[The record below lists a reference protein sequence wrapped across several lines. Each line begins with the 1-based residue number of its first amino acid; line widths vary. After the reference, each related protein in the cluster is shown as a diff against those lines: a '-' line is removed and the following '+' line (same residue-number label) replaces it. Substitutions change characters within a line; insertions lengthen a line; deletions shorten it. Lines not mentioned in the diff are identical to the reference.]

1 MISRTLKVII
11 AVFFIAVIMC
21 SAVSISQDL
30 LGKVLLDVTD
40 QKLYSL
46 SDGTKAI
53 LARLNQPIKM
63 KLYYTRTAAMKGPD
77 QIRFFNNY
85 ASYVE
90 SLLNEYVAQSR
101 GMVQLEVIDPRP
113 FTDEEADAM
122 RYGLRRIPMSQEESF
137 IFGMVVQTPF
147 GVTKTI
153 PLFSPDR
160 QNFVEYDISYLI
172 DTATRREKK
181 NISVL
186 SSLPVMGEVSDYMAR
201 MMAMQGRRP
210 PGPWTIIEQLR
221 TKYNVQNIETDVK
234 KIEGIDILLVIH
246 PKNLPEQTLFAIDQ
260 FVLNGGRL
268 IVFVDPYCYADLSRQ
283 QTGGMM
289 QTNADSGS
297 NLEPLMKY
305 WGLKMPEMTFA
316 GDRKLAITAT
326 LNQRPEKIIGY
337 LALTRAN
344 GCFNKDNVISAELN
358 EVRVIFA
365 GVLQQTAPPESNDI
379 HIERTPLMSTT
390 SRGNT
395 WTVDNP
401 YELTM
406 LNPSRLMDSFFDGT
420 EPVHMAYLLSGRFN
434 SAFPEGIKIKNES
447 DPNAEP
453 NLVTGLTVAK
463 EDSQIVIFSDVD
475 FITDSMAYDETF
487 FGKIALGDNANV
499 VLNAIDSLGGS
510 VDLVAVRSRG
520 SFTRNFEV
528 VDKIE
533 AEADKSVQQQEHA
546 INAEIA
552 AYRQELDKIL
562 STAEQGQEEVI
573 GSSILQKRADL
584 EVKIREAE
592 KHLRQVKRG
601 AYQGIEKLGD
611 RLRNLNTLAVPT
623 VILFVAVILGTYR
636 STKKKHYVSHKSDA

>member
-1 MISRTLKVII
+1 MTKRTIKVII
-11 AVFFIAVIMC
+11 AVVLIAVIMC
-21 SAVSISQDL
+21 SAVSISRDL
-30 LGKVLLDVTD
+30 LGKVRLDVTD

-53 LARLNQPIKM
+53 IAGLNQPIKM

-85 ASYVE
+85 ASFIE
-90 SLLNEYVAQSR
+90 SLLNEYVSQSK

-137 IFGMVVQTPF
+137 IFGLAVQTPF

-172 DTATRREKK
+172 DTAVRREKK
-181 NISVL
+181 NIGVL
-186 SSLPVMGEVSDYMAR
+186 SSLPVMGEVSEYMAR
-201 MMAMQGRRP
+201 MMMMQGRRP
-210 PGPWTIIEQLR
+210 PGPWTIIEQIR
-221 TKYNVQNIETDVK
+221 TKYNVKTIEPQTD
-234 KIEGIDILLVIH
+234 KIEGVDILLVVH
-246 PKNLPEQTLFAIDQ
+246 PKNLPEKTLFAIDQ

-268 IVFVDPYCYADLSRQ
+268 IVFVDPYCYADQPQQ
-283 QTGGMM
+283 QTGMM
-289 QTNADSGS
+289 QADADRGS
-297 NLEPLMKY
+297 NLEVLMKN
-305 WGLKMPEMTFA
+305 WGLKMPDMTFA
-316 GDRKLAITAT
+316 GDRKLALMAAP
-326 LNQRPEKIIGY
+326 NQRPEKIIAFLG
-337 LALTRAN
+337 LTRAD
-344 GCFNKDNVISAELN
+344 GCFNEDNVISAELN

-365 GVLQQTAPPESNDI
+365 GALQETAPPEGNDI
-379 HIERTPLMSTT
+379 HIERTPLVSTT

-401 YELTM
+401 YELMT
-406 LNPSRLMDSFFDGT
+406 LNPPRLMDKFFDGA
-420 EPVHMAYLLSGRFN
+420 EPVHMAYLVSGRFG
-434 SAFPEGIKIKNES
+434 SAFPDGIEIKNES

-463 EDSQIVIFSDVD
+463 EDSQIIIFSDVD
-475 FITDSMAYDETF
+475 FITDAMAYDNTF
-487 FGKIALGDNANV
+487 FGKIALGDNANF

-510 VDLVAVRSRG
+510 ADLVAVRSRG
-520 SFTRNFEV
+520 TFTRNFEV
-528 VDKIE
+528 VDQIE
-533 AEADKSVQQQEHA
+533 AEAEKSVQQQENA

-552 AYRQELDKIL
+552 AYRRELEKIL
-562 STAEQGQEEVI
+562 SSAKQGEEEVI
-573 GSSILQKRADL
+573 GSSILQKRAEL

-592 KHLRQVKRG
+592 KRLREVRRN

-611 RLRNLNTLAVPT
+611 RLRNLNTLPGPVL
-623 VILFVAVILGTYR
+623 ILLVAVILGIYR
-636 STKKKHYVSHKSDA
+636 STRKRHYVRGGSDS

>member
-1 MISRTLKVII
+1 MKKTLSTTI
-11 AVFFIAVIMC
+11 AVVLIGIIVF

-30 LGKVLLDVTD
+30 FKNTRFDLTER
-40 QKLYSL
+40 KLYSL

-53 LARLNQPIKM
+53 LAKLNQPIKM
-63 KLYYTRTAAMKGPD
+63 KLYYTRTAALKGPD

-85 ASYVE
+85 ASYLE
-90 SLLNEYVAQSR
+90 SLLNEYVAASN

-137 IFGMVVQTPF
+137 IFGLVVQTQF

-181 NISVL
+181 NIGVL
-186 SSLPVMGEVSDYMAR
+186 SSLSVMGEVSDYMAR

-221 TKYNVQNIETDVK
+221 TKYNVTQIETNTD
-234 KIEGIDILLVIH
+234 KIEDIDILLIIH
-246 PKNLPEQTLFAIDQ
+246 PKDLEEKTLFAVDQ
-260 FVLNGGRL
+260 FLLNGGSL
-268 IVFVDPYCYADLSRQ
+268 IIFIDPYCLADQPKQ
-283 QTGGMM
+283 QMGMM
-289 QTNADSGS
+289 QADQYGSS
-297 NLEPLMKY
+297 NLKQMMKN
-305 WGLKMPEMTFA
+305 WGLQMPDMTFA
-316 GDRKLAITAT
+316 GDRKLALLAAP
-326 LNQRPEKIIGY
+326 NQIPEKIIAFLG
-337 LALTRAN
+337 LTKAD
-344 GCFNKDNVISAELN
+344 GCFNKDSVITAQLN

-365 GVLQQTAPPESNDI
+365 GALQEIALPTDVNNQ
-379 HIERTPLMSTT
+379 IEKTPLMSTT

-401 YELTM
+401 YELTV
-406 LNPSRLMDSFFDGT
+406 LNPSRLMEKFFDGA
-420 EPVHMAYLLSGRFN
+420 EPVHMAYLLSGRFP
-434 SAFPEGIKIKNES
+434 SAFTKGIKIKNDS

-453 NLVTGLTVAK
+453 NLVTGLAVSK

-475 FITDSMAYDETF
+475 FITDQMAYDETF
-487 FGKIALGDNANV
+487 FGKIALGDNANI

-510 VDLVAVRSRG
+510 ADLIAVRSRG
-520 SFTRNFEV
+520 EVTRGFEV
-528 VDKIE
+528 VDAIETE
-533 AEADKSVQQQEHA
+533 AEKSVQQQENA

-552 AYRQELDKIL
+552 AYRQELEKIL
-562 STAEQGQEEVI
+562 STAQQGQEEVI
-573 GSSILQKRADL
+573 GSSILQKRAEL

-592 KHLRQVKRG
+592 KRLREVRRN
-601 AYQGIEKLGD
+601 AYQGIEKLGNRMRD
-611 RLRNLNTLAVPT
+611 LNTLPGP
-623 VILFVAVILGTYR
+623 ILILLLAMILGIYR